1 MAVPH
6 HDSFANSARE
16 HFEEFLESFSSEG
29 DTNDPTLLATR
40 DYIDQCHDMKENERY
55 TLYVAFEH
63 VHTHNLELADSIQT
77 EFHYLEPYL
86 RMAIHNVMAAL
97 HPQYATEDKDFYL
110 AVFNLPSQAC
120 IRDLKTSKIGSLISF
135 SGTVTRTSEVRP
147 ELLQGKFSCETCG
160 TLSDAVTQQF
170 KYTEPIRCKNPS
182 CPNRT
187 EWSLRTDVS
196 KFVDWQRIRVQE
208 NASEIPAGSMPR
220 TLDVV
225 LRGENVERAKAGDKC
240 VFTGAPIV
248 IPDVAQLAAPG
259 ERLEV
264 VTKVDAKNA
273 TEGVQGLKAL
283 GVREL
288 TYKLSFL
295 ASSVQPAESRLGVVN
310 IRSDGD
316 ENVMDSF
323 SQAEKEQILKMKRT
337 PNVYDK
343 LAASIAPSVYGHE
356 EVKRGI
362 LLMLFGGVHKQSP
375 KDRTNLRGDINCCL
389 VGDPST
395 AKSQFLKF
403 VCSIVPR
410 AVYASGK
417 ASSAAGLTATVNR
430 DDETGELCI
439 EAGALMLSD
448 NGICCIDEFD
458 KMEAKD
464 QVAIHEAMEQQTIS
478 IAKAGIHATLNARAS
493 ILAAA
498 NPEGGRYDRKKNLRQ
513 NLNLTS
519 AIMSR
524 FDLFFVVLDEQE
536 ERTDFA
542 IARHIVALHQTGR
555 APRYGNSDY
564 TTSDLQRY
572 IKYARSLKPRLTD
585 AAARKLVAYYRD
597 LRQQDYSDSSTGS
610 YRVTVRQLEAMVR
623 LGEARA
629 RVDLSELIEERH
641 IKEARR
647 LLKESIMHVSHDDV
661 DVIDQDDFDAEIAR
675 QAEAAEEQAARERQ
689 QEPELAG
696 AKKAETCTYQKFKKV
711 ERSLVVYIRAHE
723 GEAGGGMA
731 QLDVIDWYLNQ
742 QEELTDLEALAAER
756 KLVRRII
763 QRLINIDKVLF
774 VVSEAPVEAGANRSD
789 ARYISVAPNIGD
801 DA

>member
-1 MAVPH
+1 
-6 HDSFANSARE
+6 
-16 HFEEFLESFSSEG
+16 
-29 DTNDPTLLATR
+29 
-40 DYIDQCHDMKENERY
+40 MKQNERN
-55 TLYVAFEH
+55 TLYVAFQH
-63 VHTHNLELADSIQT
+63 VQEYNLELADAIRD

-86 RMAIHNVMAAL
+86 RAGVRNVMANL
-97 HPQYATEDKDFYL
+97 HRQYVDEHKDFYI
-110 AVFNLPSQAC
+110 AIFNMPYLAC
-120 IRDLKTSKIGSLISF
+120 IRDLKTLKIGKLISF

-147 ELLQGKFSCETCG
+147 ELLQGIFHCEVCG
-160 TLSDAVTQQF
+160 TTSDAVTQQF
-170 KYTEPIRCKNPS
+170 KYTEPVRCKNPS

-187 EWSLRTDVS
+187 EWKLRTDVS

-208 NASEIPAGSMPR
+208 NANEIPAGSMPR
-220 TLDVV
+220 TLDVI
-225 LRGENVERAKAGDKC
+225 LRGASRLAEWDGRRTRNTRVVLSRLAQLGRSEFWFYSALPSL
-240 VFTGAPIV
+240 AP
-248 IPDVAQLAAPG
+248 QLAAPG
-259 ERLEV
+259 ERPEI
-264 VTKVDAKNA
+264 VTKVDPKNA

-288 TYKLSFL
+288 TYRLSFL
-295 ASSVQPAESRLGVVN
+295 ASSVQASPAESRLGVVN

-316 ENVMDSF
+316 DNVMDSF
-323 SQAEKEQILKMKRT
+323 SQAEKEQILRMKRT
-337 PNVYDK
+337 ANVYDK

-362 LLMLFGGVHKQSP
+362 LLMLFGGVHKKSP
-375 KDRTNLRGDINCCL
+375 KDGTNLRGDINCCL

-410 AVYASGK
+410 SVYASGK
-417 ASSAAGLTATVNR
+417 VHLYTLDPIYQSCWEQLERTPNCYAPIGATQIQPMHGTRCNANACLQASSAAGLTATVSR
-430 DDETGELCI
+430 DEETGELCI

-458 KMEAKD
+458 TMESKD

-524 FDLFFVVLDEQE
+524 FDLFFVVESHAME

-542 IARHIVALHQTGR
+542 IARHIVALHQTGK
-555 APRYGNSDY
+555 APQYGDSEY

-572 IKYARSLKPRLTD
+572 IKYARSLSPKLSD

-629 RVDLSELIEERH
+629 RVDLSETIEERH

-661 DVIDQDDFDAEIAR
+661 DVINQDEFDAEIAH
-675 QAEAAEEQAARERQ
+675 QAEAAEAQLNQERKH
-689 QEPELAG
+689 QELSG

-711 ERSLVVYIRAHE
+711 ERSLVVYIRSHE
-723 GEAGGGMA
+723 GETGAGLA
-731 QLDVIDWYLNQ
+731 QQDVIEWYLNQ
-742 QEELTDLEALAAER
+742 QEELDDLEALAAER

-763 QRLINIDKVLF
+763 QRLIKTDKVT
-774 VVSEAPVEAGANRSD
+774 PVQA
-789 ARYISVAPNIGD
+789 YLP
-801 DA
+801 